1 MTILTGVIFLLIVA
15 VAAYI
20 AVRTWRRNV
29 GADPNDKTSGFR
41 PRIGFTR
48 LDGMESL
55 SLLLDNRSPDF
66 VWAEEIEI
74 ILSELTADQQTAAP
88 TCRGVQKIRQMVRDG
103 DMLPI
108 SLAQAIYNAA
118 GDPQR
123 RYTCVLSSVLHYRIG
138 DQWFEK
144 EMETYRIRMTG
155 LKASGIERERNPVQ
169 LPARPVKSQDASATA
184 LIPK

>member
-1 MTILTGVIFLLIVA
+1 MQSKAGDKDA
-15 VAAYI
+15 
-20 AVRTWRRNV
+20 
-29 GADPNDKTSGFR
+29 ADPTRGFR

-55 SLLLDNRSPDF
+55 SLLLDNRSQNF
-66 VWAEEIEI
+66 VWAENIEVFLTD
-74 ILSELTADQQTAAP
+74 LSAEQQTAAP
-88 TCRGVQKIRQMVRDG
+88 TCHEIQKIRQTVRGG

-138 DQWFEK
+138 EQWFEK

-155 LKASGIERERNPVQ
+155 LKASGIERERKPVQ
-169 LPARPVKSQDASATA
+169 LPARPVKSQDPSATA

>member
-1 MTILTGVIFLLIVA
+1 MTILTGVIFLLIIA

-20 AVRTWRRNV
+20 AVRTWRRNI

-88 TCRGVQKIRQMVRDG
+88 TCRGVQKIRQMVRGG

-108 SLAQAIYNAA
+108 SLAQVIYNAA

-123 RYTCVLSSVLHYRIG
+123 KYTCVLSSILHYRIG
-138 DQWFEK
+138 DDWFERD
-144 EMETYRIRMTG
+144 MGSYRIQMAG
-155 LKASGIERERNPVQ
+155 LKAARMDRERKPVE
-169 LPARPVKSQDASATA
+169 LPAREAKSKGATA
-184 LIPK
+184 ASR